1 MITLNKP
8 YKGGHFLNMTYLLV
22 ISILFHL
29 TGLIQTKYYL
39 LETDSKKSHGK
50 ESGKDYADIDYSLDT
65 KLQGG

>member
-1 MITLNKP
+1 
-8 YKGGHFLNMTYLLV
+8 MTYLLV